1 MFTKLIMGKTFY
13 AVHKTN
19 NYAVHL
25 IQCVCVCVCVL
36 SCSVMSGSL
45 TLHGL

>member
-25 IQCVCVCVCVL
+25 IQCVCVCVC
-36 SCSVMSGSL
+36 SVAQ
-45 TLHGL
+45 